1 MTSGRQRGSE
11 GGLLRAVGT
20 WALAA
25 SIVNITIGGG
35 IFRLPSNPDI
45 AGVLGAAAPLAFI
58 VCAVAMGLIV
68 VCLADAGSRVP
79 LTGGPYAYIDT
90 AFGAYPGF
98 LAGVM
103 LWLLGTAASAAV
115 ATILADNMARLLP
128 FFSARV
134 ARGALVMGILAL
146 LTAINIRGVT
156 HGSRLNVITTILK
169 LIPLL
174 LLIVLGAFA
183 INPGNLTWE
192 ATPSPSDISRA
203 SIVLIFAFAGV
214 EAALL
219 PSGEVSDPAR
229 AVPKA
234 IFMAMTVVTV
244 LYIAIQLVAQ
254 GILGPDLIGSTTP
267 LADAAN
273 RVMGPWGGHLL
284 AVGVVVSTFGNLSG
298 MTLANPRALFAFSR
312 DGFLPSWISA
322 VDSRFHTPYVALVIQ
337 FFIVAGLTISGSF
350 EHLVIIANVAALLL
364 YLGCCAA
371 SWELRRR
378 NVRIGGISY
387 RVRGTSIAAPL
398 AIVAIAYMLT
408 SITILEWSVLVAVMV
423 IATIIFLVTLTH
435 RKRLPAAQRRATS

>member
-11 GGLLRAVGT
+11 GGLLRAVGM

-25 SIVNITIGGG
+25 SIINVTIGGG

-45 AGVLGAAAPLAFI
+45 AGVLGSAAPLAFI

-79 LTGGPYAYIDT
+79 LTGGPYAYIET

-103 LWLLGTAASAAV
+103 LWLLGTAAAAAV
-115 ATILADNMARLLP
+115 ATVFADNVARLLP
-128 FFSARV
+128 FFGNAV
-134 ARGALVMGILAL
+134 AKGALVVGVLAL
-146 LTAINIRGVT
+146 LTVINIRGVT
-156 HGSRLNVITTILK
+156 YGSRLNVVTTILK
-169 LIPLL
+169 LLPLL
-174 LLIVLGAFA
+174 LLVVLGAFA
-183 INPGNLTWE
+183 IQPGNLTWE
-192 ATPSPSDISRA
+192 STPSPTEVSRA
-203 SIVLIFAFAGV
+203 SIVLIFAFAGI
-214 EAALL
+214 ETALV

-229 AVPKA
+229 TVPRA
-234 IFMAMTVVTV
+234 IFLAMTVVTV

-254 GILGPDLIGSTTP
+254 GVLGPDLVGSTTP

-273 RVMGPWGGHLL
+273 RVMGPWGGYLL
-284 AVGVVVSTFGNLSG
+284 AIGVVVSTFGYLSG
-298 MTLANPRALFAFSR
+298 MTLATPRALFAFSR
-312 DGFLPSWISA
+312 DGFLPGWMSA

-337 FFIVAGLTISGSF
+337 FFVVAGLTISGSF
-350 EHLVIIANVAALLL
+350 EPLVIIANVAALLL
-364 YLGCCAA
+364 YLACCAA

-398 AIVAIAYMLT
+398 AIIAIVYMLT
-408 SITILEWSVLVAVMV
+408 SITMNEWMVLLAVAVV
-423 IATIIFLVTLTH
+423 ATIIFLVTLAH
-435 RKRLPAAQRRATS
+435 RRRLPASQRRATS